1 MFLQDKTWSY
11 HVLYPQGPAQS
22 QVFPRCSV
30 NICRVGPV
38 KWLMTSV
45 FILLIPSAKDREG
58 QEMKTSFNT
67 YCVYLRPL
75 LGTWHYF
82 ILRTTPVSTDGPI
95 LTDWRK
101 VRLFLKLNSLWVME
115 PGLPSKA
122 QVLSRPHSFWSGR
135 THARAVHGGSYQ
147 AGMLCWYFLQMF
159 KSFNKN
165 TSQMF
170 PGPGESSV
178 EKRRMVPHLQE
189 SGTLEPDLSGFGFLI
204 CPRVPWQHPH
214 LSCPEGS
221 KAILIVRQYVYP
233 IWVLGHGGCYGLN
246 CSPCPNPQTR
256 WCPYPW

>member
-1 MFLQDKTWSY
+1 
-11 HVLYPQGPAQS
+11 
-22 QVFPRCSV
+22 
-30 NICRVGPV
+30 
-38 KWLMTSV
+38 
-45 FILLIPSAKDREG
+45 
-58 QEMKTSFNT
+58 
-67 YCVYLRPL
+67 
-75 LGTWHYF
+75 
-82 ILRTTPVSTDGPI
+82 
-95 LTDWRK
+95 
-101 VRLFLKLNSLWVME
+101 ME

-233 IWVLGHGGCYGLN
+233 I
-246 CSPCPNPQTR
+246 
-256 WCPYPW
+256 